1 MPLVPERRP
10 LILVP
15 TYNERDNLATAA
27 ASALAAV
34 PDAHVLVLDDNS
46 PDGTGAL
53 ADELAA
59 ADPRISVRHRP
70 GKQGLGRAYLD
81 GFAWGLAAPQR
92 FTHLVSMDADGS
104 HDPAHLP
111 DLLAACHRGD
121 GGADVVIGSRYVP
134 GGATRDWGL
143 GRKLLSRGGGLYART
158 ILGMRVRDLTAGYV
172 CYARHVLEDLD
183 LAGVAASGYGFQIE
197 MKYRAH
203 RRGWVLRERPIV
215 FPERTRGVS
224 KMSPG
229 IAAEALALVWRL
241 RFAKPQG
248 AQS

>member
-1 MPLVPERRP
+1 MRPVPERRP

-15 TYNERDNLATAA
+15 TYNERDNLAIATSA
-27 ASALAAV
+27 ALAAV
-34 PDAHVLVLDDNS
+34 PEAHVLVLDDAS
-46 PDGTGAL
+46 PDGTGEL
-53 ADELAA
+53 ADQLAA

-81 GFAWGLAAPQR
+81 GFAWGLAAPQQ
-92 FTHLVSMDADGS
+92 FTHFVSMDADGS
-104 HDPAHLP
+104 HDPAHLQ
-111 DLLAACHRGD
+111 DLLATCHPGE
-121 GGADVVIGSRYVP
+121 GGADVVIGSRYVA

-172 CYARHVLEDLD
+172 CYARHVLADLD

-203 RRGWVLRERPIV
+203 RRGFTLRERPIV
-215 FPERTRGVS
+215 FPERTRGQS

-241 RFAKPQG
+241 RFAK
-248 AQS
+248 